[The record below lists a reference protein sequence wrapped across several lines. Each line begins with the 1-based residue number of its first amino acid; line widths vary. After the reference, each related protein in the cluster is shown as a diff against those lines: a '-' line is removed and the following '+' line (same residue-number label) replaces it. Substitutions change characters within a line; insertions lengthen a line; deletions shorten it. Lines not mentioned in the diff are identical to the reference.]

1 MIALLVI
8 EDDIAHAELIKRA
21 FEPLSDQVH
30 LTLVGTLK
38 AAYRH
43 LAAQTPDVILVDL
56 LLPDGK
62 GTDLLTEHPNAT
74 NYPVIVM
81 TSHGDEHVA
90 VEAMKAGALDYV
102 VKTAATL
109 VDLPRLVERSVR
121 EWGHIVAR
129 KRAEEDLRRTAAE
142 LRAFIESASEGMV
155 IVNETG
161 VISLVNRQLERIFD
175 YNRDALI
182 GQPVEILL
190 TPDCHAIHQQH
201 RNHYLADPSI
211 RPMGEGMELVGL
223 RRDGTTF
230 PVEISLSYIHSD
242 KGIQVM
248 ALVSDISDR
257 KRLQAEALE
266 VKRMQIQLAQEKAL
280 REYKDRF
287 LSLFSHEFRT
297 PLSVIRSSNDLLHKY
312 TDRYSLDERRNK
324 FQEID
329 EMVQKLDT
337 MITDILLLSKAEMNR
352 LRFDPQPTHVENF
365 CRQIIAT
372 LQRITTSHQIV
383 FNSSI
388 HTAEV
393 EIDHY
398 LMDHALTNLLHNA
411 IKYSPGRSQIRFELA
426 CDAHQII
433 FRISDEGIGI
443 PEEDLKHIFEPF
455 HRASNAVNIQGTG
468 IGLAVVKEFVT
479 MHHGTIRCES
489 TIGIGTTFTITLP
502 PKSTVD

>member
-8 EDDIAHAELIKRA
+8 EDDIAHAELIRRA
-21 FEPLSDQVH
+21 FEPLSDQIQ
-30 LTLVGTLK
+30 LTLVGTL
-38 AAYRH
+38 ADAYRH
-43 LAAQTPDVILVDL
+43 LQAQTPDVVLVDL

-62 GTDLLTEHPNAT
+62 GTDLLTERPNAAD
-74 NYPVIVM
+74 YPVIVM

-102 VKTAATL
+102 VKKAATL

-129 KRAEEDLRRTAAE
+129 KRAEDDLRRTAAE
-142 LRAFIESASEGMV
+142 LRAFIESASEGML
-155 IVNETG
+155 IVNEAGIIT
-161 VISLVNRQLERIFD
+161 LVNRQLERIFD

-190 TPDCHAIHQQH
+190 TPDCHAIHKQH
-201 RNHYLADPSI
+201 RKNYLADPSI
-211 RPMGEGMELVGL
+211 RPMGKGMELEGL

-230 PVEISLSYIHSD
+230 PVAISLSYIHSD

-248 ALVSDISDR
+248 ALVSDISER

-266 VKRMQIQLAQEKAL
+266 VKQMQIQLAQEKAL

-287 LSLFSHEFRT
+287 LSMFSHEFRT

-312 TDRYSLDERRNK
+312 MDRYSRDELHKK
-324 FQEID
+324 FKEID

-352 LRFDPQPTHVENF
+352 IRFDPQPTNIENF
-365 CRQIIAT
+365 CRQIITT
-372 LQRITTSHQIV
+372 LQRLTTSHQIV
-383 FNSSI
+383 FSSTI

-393 EIDHY
+393 KIDHY
-398 LMDHALTNLLHNA
+398 LMDHVLTNLLHNA
-411 IKYSPGRSQIRFELA
+411 IKYSPGRREVRFELA
-426 CDAHQII
+426 CDMQQII

-443 PEEDLKHIFEPF
+443 PEADLKHIFEPF
-455 HRASNAVNIQGTG
+455 HRASNTLDIQGTG

-479 MHHGTIRCES
+479 MHQGTILCES
-489 TIGIGTTFTITLP
+489 TLGAGTTFTINLP
-502 PKSTVD
+502 IKSTVD